1 MKTITRNLLT
11 ALVVCV
17 LSIQFVSAQ
26 RNIRPPVHNNNYNN
40 SSKPI
45 GWVNLGT
52 THAKHTADHD
62 RINVP
67 GPFDYYRKIK
77 FKVRD
82 APVNIQRM
90 VVTYDNGAPEK
101 IDTRFDIPKNGE
113 SRVIDLRGG
122 KRKLRSIEFWYDTKG
137 ILNGT
142 ADVTVYGLK

>member
-1 MKTITRNLLT
+1 MKSIALITLLCITFFTFNT
-11 ALVVCV
+11 AKAQIHKPNHN
-17 LSIQFVSAQ
+17 SIA
-26 RNIRPPVHNNNYNN
+26 
-40 SSKPI
+40 
-45 GWVNLGT
+45 WVNLGT
-52 THAKHTADHD
+52 THASHTADHD
-62 RINVP
+62 KITVK

-77 FKVRD
+77 FKVKD

-90 VVTYDNGAPEK
+90 VVTYDGGAPEK
-101 IDTRFDIPKNGE
+101 IETRFTVPKNGE

>member
-1 MKTITRNLLT
+1 MNTYTKTILT
-11 ALVVCV
+11 ALVVCIF
-17 LSIQFVSAQ
+17 SIQFVSAQ
-26 RNIRPPVHNNNYNN
+26 RIVRAPVAHNNNRVV
-40 SSKPI
+40 
-45 GWVNLGT
+45 GQWVNLGT
-52 THAKHTADHD
+52 THANHTADHD
-62 RINVP
+62 KINVP
-67 GPFDYYRKIK
+67 GPFDYYRKLK

-137 ILNGT
+137 ILNGK
-142 ADVTVYGLK
+142 ADVTVYGMK